1 MTEVTT
7 LTRQRALVAKSIIDA
22 FRVFSVVYCGTPKIG
37 DNADHILIGAALMV
51 GEAENRP
58 MSATDISEYLGI
70 PRATV
75 VRKLQQ
81 LHQMGHVYPTIAGRR
96 TQYRITLSDKPEVIE
111 GAKKNIHK
119 WKMLSRELSE
129 MDAQNGR

>member
-1 MTEVTT
+1 MTQVDPLT
-7 LTRQRALVAKSIIDA
+7 LQRALVCKSIIDA
-22 FRVFSVVYCGTPKIG
+22 FRVFSVVYCGTPRIG

-81 LHQMGHVYPTIAGRR
+81 LHQMGHVWPTVAGRR
-96 TQYRITLSDKPEVIE
+96 TQYRITMSDKPEVIA
-111 GAKKNIHK
+111 GAKKNIQR
-119 WKMLSRELSE
+119 WKSLSEELSKL
-129 MDAQNGR
+129 DAQNG